1 MLIERSTR
9 LEIYFYY
16 GGRAVMIGISKRW
29 LAMGLVLVLAICLL
43 TACTQSEKPPAA
55 TDVTGD
61 GNTGDTGATEE
72 TSSSEPEALTLPIVS
87 QPITLKYFWTLDA
100 KAAASMTS
108 YDEVACFKKM
118 EELTGINIEWIHPPT
133 GQEKEQFNLMVAS
146 QELPDLIHW
155 DWSTVPGGVS
165 KLISDGSILKLND
178 LINKYAPNFTKLM
191 EEHPD
196 WHKEAILDDGS
207 YYYFPFIREDE
218 SLRLSSGFQMR
229 GDWLEKLNLEIP
241 KNIDEWH
248 SVLTA
253 FKQGDPN
260 GNGQADELPFVAIG
274 QSRVQYF
281 EYAYGIMHNFYR
293 DPDTRKIKYGPM
305 ESAYKDYL
313 TTMRQWYKEG
323 LIDPD
328 YAATDTKNFD
338 AKVTGNKGGS
348 YYGMLSGNMGR
359 FLDLMKSKDPSF
371 KLVGVPWPVGPAG
384 KSYGPMAI
392 NAIQPVGTAISAQS
406 KYQKEAVKWLDYCYS
421 EEGKM
426 LFNFGIENESYKMVN
441 GEPVYTDAVLH
452 NPDGLAVSD
461 ALIRYAMA
469 VSNGPFVQDK
479 RYYPQILVYPEQK
492 QTLDTWLKSCDPSLQ
507 MPPITLTEEESQR
520 FATIMNEINTYVQEM
535 FDKFVMGQEPL
546 DNFDNYINTL
556 KGMGIEEA
564 INIEQAALDRFNARK

>member
-1 MLIERSTR
+1 
-9 LEIYFYY
+9 
-16 GGRAVMIGISKRW
+16 
-29 LAMGLVLVLAICLL
+29 
-43 TACTQSEKPPAA
+43 
-55 TDVTGD
+55 
-61 GNTGDTGATEE
+61 
-72 TSSSEPEALTLPIVS
+72 
-87 QPITLKYFWTLDA
+87 
-100 KAAASMTS
+100 
-108 YDEVACFKKM
+108 
-118 EELTGINIEWIHPPT
+118 
-133 GQEKEQFNLMVAS
+133 
-146 QELPDLIHW
+146 
-155 DWSTVPGGVS
+155 
-165 KLISDGSILKLND
+165 
-178 LINKYAPNFTKLM
+178 
-191 EEHPD
+191 
-196 WHKEAILDDGS
+196 
-207 YYYFPFIREDE
+207 
-218 SLRLSSGFQMR
+218 
-229 GDWLEKLNLEIP
+229 
-241 KNIDEWH
+241 
-248 SVLTA
+248 
-253 FKQGDPN
+253 
-260 GNGQADELPFVAIG
+260 
-274 QSRVQYF
+274 
-281 EYAYGIMHNFYR
+281 
-293 DPDTRKIKYGPM
+293 
-305 ESAYKDYL
+305 
-313 TTMRQWYKEG
+313 
-323 LIDPD
+323 
-328 YAATDTKNFD
+328 
-338 AKVTGNKGGS
+338 
-348 YYGMLSGNMGR
+348 
-359 FLDLMKSKDPSF
+359 MKSKDPSF